1 MEPLKDQ
8 LYPIS
13 FFEELASYLKIEF
26 PDFQETQYLNE
37 VKSTI
42 PNLELKERMDFTAH
56 SFARYLSTD
65 FYTNAE
71 ILCKVAPKIKNTFAG
86 ICFPTYIQ
94 HYGLHDFDF
103 SMQKLHFLTRFSS
116 SEFAV
121 RPFILSYPEKALELM
136 HSWATDENEHVR
148 RLASEGSRPRLPWA
162 PKLPSIIKN
171 PNLTFGILDRLKK
184 DDSLYVRKSVGNHLN
199 DISKDNQ
206 DFVLHKIHEWDLDHP
221 HTKWIV
227 TRALRGLIKAGDSN
241 ALKLL
246 GVDSSKNFTLEKF
259 SISHQETKIGD
270 EISFT
275 FSVKAEEDQLLNID
289 FEMTYAAKNGKSDRK
304 KVFKLGQKNLSNGE
318 VFEGE
323 KKVSLKEFSTRKIY
337 PGKHAIRLLVNG
349 SFLESLEFQVN
360 E

>member
-13 FFEELASYLKIEF
+13 FFEDLATYLKKEY
-26 PDFQETQYLNE
+26 PDFSISQYLDE
-37 VKSTI
+37 VKISI
-42 PNLELKERMDFTAH
+42 PTMELKERMDFTAH
-56 SFARYLSTD
+56 SFARYLSAD
-65 FYTNAE
+65 FYLNAE
-71 ILCKVAPKIKNTFAG
+71 ILCKIAPHIKNTFAG

-94 HYGLHDFDF
+94 HYGLHDFEF

-121 RPFILSYPEKALELM
+121 RPFILNYPEKALKLM
-136 HSWATDENEHVR
+136 NSWSKDENEHVR

-162 PKLPSIIKN
+162 PKLPAIIQD
-171 PNLTFGILDRLKK
+171 PNLTIEILNQLKK

-199 DISKDNQ
+199 DISKDNK
-206 DFVLHKIHEWDLDHP
+206 DFVIKQIQDWDLAHP

-227 TRALRGLIKAGDSN
+227 TRALRGLIKAGDAE

-259 SISHQETKIGD
+259 SLSSEEVKIGD
-270 EISFT
+270 EISFAY
-275 FSVKAEEDQLLNID
+275 SIQANEDQLLNLD
-289 FEMTYAAKNGKSDRK
+289 FEVNFASKNGKSDRK
-304 KVFKLGQKNLSNGE
+304 KVFKLGQKELSIND
-318 VFEGE
+318 FYTGE

-337 PGKHAIRLLVNG
+337 AGTHSIRLLVNG
-349 SFLESLEFQVN
+349 VFSESLEFKVT